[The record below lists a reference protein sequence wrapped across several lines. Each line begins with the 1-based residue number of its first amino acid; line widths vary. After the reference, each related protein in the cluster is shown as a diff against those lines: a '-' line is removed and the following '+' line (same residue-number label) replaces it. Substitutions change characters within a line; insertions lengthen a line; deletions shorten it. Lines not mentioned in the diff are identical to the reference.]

1 MKHEQKQTFDKPPET
16 VIRMFGDR
24 RYFERKYELL
34 GFRDIEVLEHEAAG
48 DRFRIRVRYTAGAD
62 IPLPDFARKFV
73 SGDITIVQEDRWDL
87 AKKTGRLEVDLR
99 GLPVKVGADMALVGL
114 GKGGAANTLSW
125 DVRCSIPLV
134 GGKLEKLLLADIEA
148 KADADLA
155 ASRKILADY

>member
-34 GFRDIEVLEHEAAG
+34 GFRDIEVLEREAAG
-48 DRFRIRVRYTAGAD
+48 DRFRIRIRYTAGAD
-62 IPLPDFARKFV
+62 IPLPDFARKFL
-73 SGDITIVQEDRWDL
+73 SGDITIVQEERWDL
-87 AKKTGRLEVDLR
+87 AKMTGRLDVDLR
-99 GLPVKVGADMALVGL
+99 GVPIKVGADMTLDGH
-114 GKGGAANTLSW
+114 GKGGAAKTLNW

-134 GGKLEKLLLADIEA
+134 GGKLEKLLLADIGA